1 MSGIRIGIWSDV
13 RIALANARRAPGFT
27 VTAICC
33 LALGIAAS
41 GAVLTLFSAAI
52 LRPLPF
58 PNEERLI
65 RIWSEDPGRNLRAEL
80 SYPDIVDLREELTVL
95 DLFAATARA
104 RSYFLTDD
112 GARRV
117 EGEAVT
123 RYYFEL
129 LGITPFMGRLFSE
142 AEFSREATPTMLLA
156 YGTWNTAFGAD
167 PDIVG
172 SIVRTE
178 RRDYTVIGVL
188 PPGFY
193 GTIEDDIPDLEF
205 WVPMAQE
212 LEPDEFTRRD
222 LAGIW
227 TLGRLGPG
235 VTIEQAQERVRAFG
249 IRLSHAHPITR
260 GPYGLRLERMGAN
273 WRENLRDQNYLLLIA
288 SGLLLGV
295 ATANVAGL
303 LMTRTF
309 DRRRELALR
318 AALGAGHA
326 RIVREVF
333 VETALLT
340 VAGAAIGLALAPA
353 LLRTFLRIAPDEVPL
368 YVDVSP
374 DATALLAAAG
384 VITLAAILATAAPA
398 AVGLR
403 VSPAQALRGGGRG
416 ATSARNERRAGAV
429 LVAAEVAVSTIVIVA
444 AGLLVRSYQSMTQI
458 DLGYRTEGILRI
470 AVFPTE
476 LDVPRVDQLPAFA
489 DRLRNTLLEE
499 PGVDDV
505 SLMWPT
511 LPPSTGVS
519 GRIRFDGMPDDLR
532 NHGLNVD
539 IRAVD
544 PNFFPL
550 MEIPLL
556 AGRNVHTSDAP
567 EAPPVVIVSES
578 VARSMGGVDAAVGR
592 VIQLDAVPLR
602 VVGVVGDVIFT
613 GPVDRRPSDLDI
625 YRPLVQ
631 MPRRL
636 ISAGVSTRGD
646 PRSLIAPLRAR
657 LLQLAPNS
665 PLDWVSPLTVE
676 LADRMEGRMFYV
688 VMLGAFA
695 WSALLL
701 TAVGIFAVLAH
712 QVTRRAVEFGVRRAL
727 GARETRIV
735 YEVMRR
741 GIVVAVSGMGIGA
754 VGAFLV
760 ARVLRTAVTD
770 VAPFDIVTF
779 GGSAVAI
786 IVVTLI
792 ASYLPAARAARV
804 APVEALR
811 AE

>member
-1 MSGIRIGIWSDV
+1 
-13 RIALANARRAPGFT
+13 
-27 VTAICC
+27 
-33 LALGIAAS
+33 
-41 GAVLTLFSAAI
+41 
-52 LRPLPF
+52 
-58 PNEERLI
+58 
-65 RIWSEDPGRNLRAEL
+65 
-80 SYPDIVDLREELTVL
+80 
-95 DLFAATARA
+95 
-104 RSYFLTDD
+104 
-112 GARRV
+112 
-117 EGEAVT
+117 
-123 RYYFEL
+123 
-129 LGITPFMGRLFSE
+129 
-142 AEFSREATPTMLLA
+142 
-156 YGTWNTAFGAD
+156 
-167 PDIVG
+167 
-172 SIVRTE
+172 
-178 RRDYTVIGVL
+178 
-188 PPGFY
+188 
-193 GTIEDDIPDLEF
+193 
-205 WVPMAQE
+205 
-212 LEPDEFTRRD
+212 
-222 LAGIW
+222 
-227 TLGRLGPG
+227 
-235 VTIEQAQERVRAFG
+235 
-249 IRLSHAHPITR
+249 
-260 GPYGLRLERMGAN
+260 
-273 WRENLRDQNYLLLIA
+273 
-288 SGLLLGV
+288 
-295 ATANVAGL
+295 
-303 LMTRTF
+303 
-309 DRRRELALR
+309 
-318 AALGAGHA
+318 
-326 RIVREVF
+326 
-333 VETALLT
+333 
-340 VAGAAIGLALAPA
+340 
-353 LLRTFLRIAPDEVPL
+353 LRTFLRIAPDEVPL